1 MRHSKQTWSVIIFCF
16 NEVGTVHNVT
26 REAIDVLGMMSND
39 FEVIVVDDGS
49 TDGSS
54 DEIDLAAQHEKVT
67 AIHHPNNLG
76 IGEALRSGYQQ
87 ASMENVVA
95 IAADGE
101 FKMDEL
107 LPHAL
112 MESNTFVSFYRKVNT
127 TYSSYRDM
135 LSIVN
140 RKLNKWLLNMDLKD
154 VNWSNIY
161 KTADVKSLN
170 LELTSSLVESE
181 ICAKLIKKGVKPVE
195 SPSTYLER
203 VSGKSKGGS
212 MKIVWQAVQ
221 DIFKLIAVVTR
232 YNP

>member
-1 MRHSKQTWSVIIFCF
+1 
-16 NEVGTVHNVT
+16 VT

>member
-1 MRHSKQTWSVIIFCF
+1 M
-16 NEVGTVHNVT
+16 T